1 MRLVSGSLAGPA
13 QRLLDDFM
21 KWVDSELEADP
32 RLAREVDARAL
43 GASVSIRMV
52 PASRRETL
60 RARRVVNRALSGLEK
75 GGRMAWDQER

>member
-43 GASVSIRMV
+43 GASVPIRMV